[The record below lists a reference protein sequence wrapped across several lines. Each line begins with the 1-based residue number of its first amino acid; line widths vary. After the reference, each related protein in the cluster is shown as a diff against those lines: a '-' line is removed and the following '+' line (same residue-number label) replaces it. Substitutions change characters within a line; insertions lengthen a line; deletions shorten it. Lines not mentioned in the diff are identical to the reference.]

1 LRDLLAQNLDHI
13 GREGNGRGADE
24 ADKADPTFVGRRI
37 RKGDVFSRSI
47 NPFLLE
53 SIEHIALGF
62 GISRTG
68 EWDPEKL
75 KTRTLPDSSHLH
87 HAILNLNKVNWLDRL
102 IHERTVVGTPAAEQ
116 AADDEQTYEDG
127 QNDPPILHR
136 CLLSIDRSGGRDGI
150 EAAC

>member
-1 LRDLLAQNLDHI
+1 MRNLLAQNLDHI

-24 ADKADPTFVGRRI
+24 ADKADPAFVGRRI

-68 EWDPEKL
+68 EWDTDKP
-75 KTRTLPDSSHLH
+75 KTRTLPDSSRLQ
-87 HAILNLNKVNWLDRL
+87 HALLYLNRDNWLDRL
-102 IHERTVVGTPAAEQ
+102 IHERTVVSTPAADQ
-116 AADDEQTYEDG
+116 AANDE
-127 QNDPPILHR
+127 
-136 CLLSIDRSGGRDGI
+136 
-150 EAAC
+150 